1 MSPLESKV
9 KEKNEISDLE
19 HKLSLKQLQL
29 NGLMS
34 ITQAINDNVKEQ
46 GLFQMYSDFINWQL
60 GVKKMALFIQKDKEW
75 VCATSI
81 GAGDTVIDES
91 LTHELHKYERL
102 NHLDNET
109 HPGLMQFDVIIPVQ
123 HKNSPIAYVLIGN
136 IENQD
141 DSYGKVLFITTITN
155 IIAVAI
161 ENKRLFKKQI
171 QQERL
176 NREMELASDVQ
187 HMLIPSKLPGNNY
200 FNLSSYYLPHI
211 GVGGDYYDC
220 ISLSEESLIICIA
233 DISGKGLAAAMLMS
247 NFQATLHVLLSKD
260 TELLSLV
267 KELNKSVYNI
277 AKGDRYITFF
287 IAKIEATKK
296 TIEYINCG
304 HVPPIANIN
313 GMILELDKG
322 STILGGFEELPFI
335 EKGELSYKEVC
346 TVLCYTDGI
355 TDILNNEG
363 EYFSDA
369 LVHDLFRHS
378 NNLTPDGLVEKI
390 KTKIHEF
397 KQEQEYT
404 DDMTVLVCKSY

>member
-109 HPGLMQFDVIIPVQ
+109 HPGLKQFDVIIPVQ
-123 HKNSPIAYVLIGN
+123 HKNNPIAYVLIGS

-176 NREMELASDVQ
+176 NREMELASDV
-187 HMLIPSKLPGNNY
+187 
-200 FNLSSYYLPHI
+200 
-211 GVGGDYYDC
+211 
-220 ISLSEESLIICIA
+220 
-233 DISGKGLAAAMLMS
+233 
-247 NFQATLHVLLSKD
+247 
-260 TELLSLV
+260 
-267 KELNKSVYNI
+267 
-277 AKGDRYITFF
+277 
-287 IAKIEATKK
+287 
-296 TIEYINCG
+296 
-304 HVPPIANIN
+304 
-313 GMILELDKG
+313 
-322 STILGGFEELPFI
+322 
-335 EKGELSYKEVC
+335 
-346 TVLCYTDGI
+346 
-355 TDILNNEG
+355 
-363 EYFSDA
+363 
-369 LVHDLFRHS
+369 
-378 NNLTPDGLVEKI
+378 
-390 KTKIHEF
+390 
-397 KQEQEYT
+397 
-404 DDMTVLVCKSY
+404 